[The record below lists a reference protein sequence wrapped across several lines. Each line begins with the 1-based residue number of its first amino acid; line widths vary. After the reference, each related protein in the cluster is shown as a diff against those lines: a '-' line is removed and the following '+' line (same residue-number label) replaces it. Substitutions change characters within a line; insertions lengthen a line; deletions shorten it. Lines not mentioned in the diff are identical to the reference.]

1 MKGNDEMNW
10 RRIFAAIPV
19 RITVAA
25 VLLGFIVTI
34 AGCSMHTNEDSEQ
47 SEKNREADE
56 RGLPEE
62 NTLAEVEEIETEVD
76 VKTAE
81 YEYEYASE
89 TAGQIRSTV
98 IGEVE
103 ILEKS
108 LQTTIEVEGW
118 SRVRTWDLKYP
129 YFSGDQVVL
138 LGEINNQIY
147 EWVQDRNMVDSEG
160 VYYTELTY
168 EITYMDER
176 FVSILFEGE
185 GGGNSYYGY
194 SHGMSFDLKTGE
206 LLSLTDFYEWSEWKN
221 LMENAMEQGQL
232 RTQILRGYME
242 LEEDENREYLEEYF
256 IPLFQEDSYVKWEDK
271 KR

>member
-1 MKGNDEMNW
+1 M
-10 RRIFAAIPV
+10 R
-19 RITVAA
+19 
-25 VLLGFIVTI
+25 
-34 AGCSMHTNEDSEQ
+34 
-47 SEKNREADE
+47 
-56 RGLPEE
+56 
-62 NTLAEVEEIETEVD
+62 EVD
-76 VKTAE
+76 KNKTFQFALCE
-81 YEYEYASE
+81 ESYHGWNYLLSNDGWVNFEIASFTQEPEKEDYASE
-89 TAGQIRSTV
+89 TDKEAENETAEQIRSTV
-98 IGEVE
+98 IGDVE

-129 YFSGDQVVL
+129 YFSGDEVAF

-147 EWVQDRNMVDSEG
+147 EWVREKNMVDSEG

-185 GGGNSYYGY
+185 GGGNSFYGY

-232 RTQILRGYME
+232 KTQILRGYME

-256 IPLFQEDSYVKWEDK
+256 IPLFQDTEKGNLDFYIKDGYLYFITHAYPSCRADSYVRWEGN
-271 KR
+271 RIS